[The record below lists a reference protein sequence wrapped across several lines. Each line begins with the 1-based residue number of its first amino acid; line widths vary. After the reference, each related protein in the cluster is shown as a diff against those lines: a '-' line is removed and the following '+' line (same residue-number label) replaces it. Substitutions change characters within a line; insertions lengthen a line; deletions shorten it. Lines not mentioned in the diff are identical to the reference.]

1 MDESSITD
9 EEIKALASLIDGKS
23 KYLITHLI
31 SMTKRTIE
39 RSALLHG
46 LLPRCQKCAAK
57 PSTVKHRYADVMAC
71 DRCCAEMIVNMTKT
85 FIMRSGGGDALTVV
99 RCAIINESNWDD
111 VEMAPTIRKLT
122 DYVRTALENE
132 RSNSVRWAH

>member
-1 MDESSITD
+1 MDVPPNSDDELKAMVLLVD
-9 EEIKALASLIDGKS
+9 EELRPMLVHMSSLS
-23 KYLITHLI
+23 K
-31 SMTKRTIE
+31 RPFD

-46 LLPRCQKCAAK
+46 FLERCQKCDLK
-57 PSTVKHRYADVMAC
+57 PGTVKHRYADVLAC

-85 FIMRSGGGDALTVV
+85 FIMRSGGGDALTIV

-111 VEMAPTIRKLT
+111 VEMATTIRKLT
-122 DYVRTALENE
+122 DYVQATLENE